1 MGVFV
6 MSRLSGV
13 LGDINVMPSS
23 EVSLINNVPVV
34 GATQVLLEMPTIGG
48 RGEVAESVPTGVVM
62 PLVGGVLLLPRYV
75 PRLFTAASVQVLSFG
90 LLLLVA
96 VYEDVV
102 LLLLLLLL

>member
-1 MGVFV
+1 MGVLV

-48 RGEVAESVPTGVVM
+48 RGVAESVPTGVVM

-102 LLLLLLLL
+102 LLLL